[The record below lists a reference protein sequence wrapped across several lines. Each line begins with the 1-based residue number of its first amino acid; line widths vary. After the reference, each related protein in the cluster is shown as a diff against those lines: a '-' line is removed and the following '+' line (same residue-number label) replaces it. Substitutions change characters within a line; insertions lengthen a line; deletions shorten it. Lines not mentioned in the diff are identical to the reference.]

1 MPQKL
6 PESLQSALD
15 HFKRLPG
22 IGPKTA
28 LRFIFYLLKLP
39 PGEIEKFSDS
49 IRALLADVNFC
60 AVCHGLSAALPC
72 PICADPR
79 RNRTQICV
87 VAETQDIYAIEAT
100 REFAGRYHV
109 LGGLLNPPDGII
121 PDKLKIKE
129 LLARLAKEPAG
140 EIILAI
146 NPTIEG
152 ESTMLYLTNLL
163 KSYSVKVTRL
173 ARGLPVGG
181 DLEYADE
188 ITLRDAL
195 RGRREM
201 M

>member
-1 MPQKL
+1 VKNLPQ
-6 PESLQSALD
+6 SLQTALE
-15 HFKRLPG
+15 HFKKLPG

-39 PGEIEKFSDS
+39 PSEIANFSDS
-49 IRALLADVNFC
+49 LRALLADVNFC
-60 AVCHGLSAALPC
+60 AECHGLSAASPC

-79 RNRTQICV
+79 RNRNQICV

-100 REFAGRYHV
+100 HEFAGRYHV
-109 LGGLLNPPDGII
+109 LGGLLNPPEGIT
-121 PDKLKIKE
+121 PDKLKIRE
-129 LLARLAKEPAG
+129 LMERLGREPIS
-140 EIILAI
+140 EIIMAI

-152 ESTMLYLTNLL
+152 ETTMLYLTKIL
-163 KSYSVKVTRL
+163 KSYRVRVTRL
-173 ARGLPVGG
+173 ARGLPVGS

-201 M
+201 I

>member
-1 MPQKL
+1 VKNL
-6 PESLQSALD
+6 PASLQAALE

-39 PGEIEKFSDS
+39 PAEIEQFSDS

-60 AVCHGLSAALPC
+60 ATCHSLSASSPC
-72 PICADPR
+72 PVCADPR
-79 RNRTQICV
+79 RNKQQLCV

-100 REFAGRYHV
+100 REFTGRYHV
-109 LGGLLNPPDGII
+109 LGGLLNPPEGIT
-121 PDKLKIKE
+121 PDKLKIRE
-129 LLARLAKEPAG
+129 LLGRLGREPIS
-140 EIILAI
+140 EIILAM

-152 ESTMLYLTNLL
+152 ETTMLYLTKLL
-163 KSYSVKVTRL
+163 KSYNVRVTRL
-173 ARGLPVGG
+173 ARGLPVGS

-201 M
+201 I

>member
-1 MPQKL
+1 
-6 PESLQSALD
+6 LQTALE

-39 PGEIEKFSDS
+39 PSEIANFSDS
-49 IRALLADVNFC
+49 LRALLADVNFC
-60 AVCHGLSAALPC
+60 AACHGLSAASPC

-79 RNRTQICV
+79 RNRNQICV

-109 LGGLLNPPDGII
+109 LGGLLNPPEGIT
-121 PDKLKIKE
+121 PDKLKIRE
-129 LLARLAKEPAG
+129 LTERLGREPIS
-140 EIILAI
+140 EIIMAI

-152 ESTMLYLTNLL
+152 ETTMLYLTKIL
-163 KSYSVKVTRL
+163 KSYRVRVTRL
-173 ARGLPVGG
+173 ARGLPVGS

-201 M
+201 I